1 MHRVFNCGIGMIVV
15 VGAAD
20 ADQAMATLAA
30 EGERVFRIGTV
41 VARAPGAPA
50 TVVA

>member
-1 MHRVFNCGIGMIVV
+1 MIIV

-20 ADQAMATLAA
+20 ADAAMATLAA
-30 EGERVFRIGTV
+30 AGERVFRVGSV
-41 VARAPGAPA
+41 VPRMPGAPA